1 MNHPAHVQNYMDS
14 ELSPL
19 FKVVDDLLGDWDYAK
34 CYQLP
39 VLMMNIKDQMK
50 WEGKEGD
57 KQFRAKDPIIRDY
70 IRCHPVYYITRG
82 AHGGVQLRD
91 KLDKKEALVE
101 AKRKAKEE
109 ISALIDANIAKKNAA
124 ATPALDEGEDTGSD
138 ADEIVTE

>member
-1 MNHPAHVQNYMDS
+1 MNHPAHVQGYFDS

-19 FKVVDDLLGDWDYAK
+19 FKVVDDLLGDWDYEK

-39 VLMMNIKDQMK
+39 TLMMNIKDQMK
-50 WEGKEGD
+50 WVGKEGD

-70 IRCHPVYYITRG
+70 IRCHPTYYITRG

-91 KLDKKEALVE
+91 KKDKKEALAE
-101 AKRKAKEE
+101 AKKKAKEE

-124 ATPALDEGEDTGSD
+124 ATSTGEDNGSD
-138 ADEIVTE
+138 ADEIVSE